1 MAAGKIFAGRAGGDN
16 EVVAADAGK
25 AADAVS
31 KVSGEQ
37 ILSAIIKVAS
47 GGDIPGAKADNARN
61 PIAAAIGGAQHQ
73 GAAFG
78 GNMNTD
84 DKIAA
89 AIVLRGMATDGKFAA
104 RGGGNGGVKETAE
117 KTGGAE
123 EIGKVENAGGTADAG
138 SVNGI
143 AKGMKGCVE
152 AAKKGGVELQ
162 AAAGGGATNAAAG
175 KIFARASWW

>member
-1 MAAGKIFAGRAGGDN
+1 MPGQAGGSQAA
-16 EVVAADAGK
+16 AADAGK

-37 ILSAIIKVAS
+37 ILSAIIKVAG
-47 GGDIPGAKADNARN
+47 GGDIPGAEADAAEN

-89 AIVLRGMATDGKFAA
+89 AIVLRGMAKDGKFAA
-104 RGGGNGGVKETAE
+104 QDGGNNGVKEAIKSAVEKFSEWLTEMLKAVKETAE
-117 KTGGAE
+117 KTGGANE
-123 EIGKVENAGGTADAG
+123 EIGKVASDGAGGTADTDTDTDTANKT
-138 SVNGI
+138 SI
-143 AKGMKGCVE
+143 
-152 AAKKGGVELQ
+152 LLY
-162 AAAGGGATNAAAG
+162 
-175 KIFARASWW
+175 I